1 MHHARNQ
8 RMHLLFV
15 SLHPKGEFR
24 ESSGR
29 QLVIQNSVLTHALD
43 INDLF
48 KSLLLWLYPL
58 SRKHCADVRIQDARI
73 THENIIRRAEG
84 KLPSFD

>member
-1 MHHARNQ
+1 
-8 RMHLLFV
+8 MHLLFV
-15 SLHPKGEFR
+15 LLHPKWEFR
-24 ESSGR
+24 ESSER

-48 KSLLLWLYPL
+48 KNLLLWLYPL
-58 SRKHCADVRIQDARI
+58 SRKHWAAVRIQDARI

-84 KLPSFD
+84 KFLSFD